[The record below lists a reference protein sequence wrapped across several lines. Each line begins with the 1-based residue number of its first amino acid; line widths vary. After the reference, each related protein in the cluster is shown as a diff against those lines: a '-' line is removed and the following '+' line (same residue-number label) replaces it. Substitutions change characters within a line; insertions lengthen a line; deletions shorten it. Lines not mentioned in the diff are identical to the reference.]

1 MFSSCHKLYS
11 HLPPTRK
18 TFQKRIEA
26 PISGF
31 MSQPLA
37 IIADV
42 LLPLGLNIAY
52 SYRVSEGLAVEA
64 GSYVLVPLGTK
75 TRIGVV
81 WAVSEKPDD
90 NPKIRAILEVFD
102 FPPLG
107 ATNRKFLDWLASY
120 YLEPK
125 GNVLRMALRCPG
137 LFAPRKEQIAY
148 LPSGTGPTKMTAQR
162 QRVMD
167 IASEGFALRAGELA
181 EAAGVGTSVVKALV
195 KDGALTAHALPPF
208 KPFAAPILDN
218 HQPILSPDQEAAARI
233 LRDAVTAQTHSVTLL
248 DGVTGSG
255 KTEVY
260 FEAMAAALAQG
271 KQVLLLLPE
280 IALTTTFFARV
291 EARFGAEPAHWHS
304 EMKPRER
311 ERVWNLVATGQAKI
325 VLGARSSLFL
335 PWTSL
340 RLIIVDEEHEN
351 AYKQEDGVNYH
362 ARDMAVL
369 YGSIGKFPVILASAT
384 PSLETLVNADR
395 NRYQTV
401 RLMDR
406 HGRAEL
412 PEISLIDMKQNQTQ
426 SGQWLSLPLQQAV
439 HDSLAA
445 GDQALLFLNRRGYA
459 PLTLCRGCG
468 HRLDCPNCAASL
480 VEHRF
485 RKQMQCHH
493 CGYLEPTPTA
503 CPSCHVEGKLVPCGP
518 GIERLTE
525 EASLLFPEA
534 KLAVLSSDMSRGVSL
549 RDTLQEVARGEH
561 NLIIGT
567 QLVAKGHHFPH
578 LTLVG
583 VVDADLAL
591 ETSDPRGGERT
602 WALMAQVAGR
612 AGRGEK
618 PGRALIQTHLPNHPL
633 MQALKRGLRDD
644 YLNQEKIIRE
654 TAGLPPYGRL
664 ASIIVSGLDATET
677 ERFVREIARLK
688 PFGEGMTILG
698 PAPAPIHL
706 VRGRHRWRF
715 LIKATRDTNMQSL
728 IQQWVGGIKVRG
740 SLNLAI
746 DIDPYSFL

>member
-1 MFSSCHKLYS
+1 
-11 HLPPTRK
+11 
-18 TFQKRIEA
+18 
-26 PISGF
+26 
-31 MSQPLA
+31 
-37 IIADV
+37 
-42 LLPLGLNIAY
+42 
-52 SYRVSEGLAVEA
+52 
-64 GSYVLVPLGTK
+64 
-75 TRIGVV
+75 
-81 WAVSEKPDD
+81 
-90 NPKIRAILEVFD
+90 
-102 FPPLG
+102 
-107 ATNRKFLDWLASY
+107 
-120 YLEPK
+120 
-125 GNVLRMALRCPG
+125 
-137 LFAPRKEQIAY
+137 
-148 LPSGTGPTKMTAQR
+148 
-162 QRVMD
+162 
-167 IASEGFALRAGELA
+167 
-181 EAAGVGTSVVKALV
+181 
-195 KDGALTAHALPPF
+195 
-208 KPFAAPILDN
+208 
-218 HQPILSPDQEAAARI
+218 
-233 LRDAVTAQTHSVTLL
+233 
-248 DGVTGSG
+248 
-255 KTEVY
+255 
-260 FEAMAAALAQG
+260 
-271 KQVLLLLPE
+271 
-280 IALTTTFFARV
+280 
-291 EARFGAEPAHWHS
+291 
-304 EMKPRER
+304 
-311 ERVWNLVATGQAKI
+311 
-325 VLGARSSLFL
+325 
-335 PWTSL
+335 
-340 RLIIVDEEHEN
+340 
-351 AYKQEDGVNYH
+351 
-362 ARDMAVL
+362 
-369 YGSIGKFPVILASAT
+369 
-384 PSLETLVNADR
+384 
-395 NRYQTV
+395 
-401 RLMDR
+401 
-406 HGRAEL
+406 
-412 PEISLIDMKQNQTQ
+412 
-426 SGQWLSLPLQQAV
+426 
-439 HDSLAA
+439 
-445 GDQALLFLNRRGYA
+445 LLFLNRRGYA

-664 ASIIVSGLDATET
+664 ASVIISGLDAAET

-715 LIKATRDTNMQSL
+715 LIKATRDINMQSL